1 MKKERKHSIDKLFL
15 ESLSGN
21 QIEPTVGVWESLS
34 AYIPSSGGRGVF
46 MYLISGVLIGAF
58 VFFMHTGLPGGS
70 DQLADQEQLII
81 EESPDAGES
90 HSQALAQN
98 SSLNEDQ
105 SNEDPIIEETEN
117 IQPNLS
123 NSTSSSLGYTP
134 PASSITEESKSIIAI
149 TQIEPETDA
158 GDFSND
164 RTPTYQ
170 YLTKA
175 KLRSNQIETNS
186 KMGIGDAQGRDNPDP
201 IFNLNVKD
209 SYVRKADVL
218 FGAGFSP
225 AVNIYPEG
233 QNRND
238 YSLELI
244 AAYEKSR
251 FIVESGLGV
260 NYTTESAKYKIN
272 YSSYDSVGYYV
283 GVNSFTVDPVN
294 PDSVI
299 FETSLKNLYDSVDH
313 YQIRENTNKYVY
325 LQIPLKVGYR
335 VVQAR
340 RFSLDLKLG
349 LLFSLQVYKDVPG
362 IPYQGN
368 DQDQIEVLRQYPE
381 RLTTTWQYTAG
392 VGINYQINNQLRF
405 SLEPFYRQYIKSVYS
420 PASGF
425 PAKSP
430 YSFGIRGG
438 LYFHF

>member
-1 MKKERKHSIDKLFL
+1 MKERKHSIDKLFQ
-15 ESLSGN
+15 ESLGGQ
-21 QIEPTVGVWESLS
+21 QIEPTAGVWESLIS
-34 AYIPSSGGRGVF
+34 YIPSPVGRGTF
-46 MYLISGVLIGAF
+46 LYLVSGVLIGAF
-58 VFFMHTGLPGGS
+58 TFFMHASLQPETELFIANDIQIVEEAPIVKETIS
-70 DQLADQEQLII
+70 NSESQLNADPITEEI
-81 EESPDAGES
+81 EVIESK
-90 HSQALAQN
+90 
-98 SSLNEDQ
+98 Q
-105 SNEDPIIEETEN
+105 SNN
-117 IQPNLS
+117 
-123 NSTSSSLGYTP
+123 TSSSLGYTP
-134 PASSITEESKSIIAI
+134 DPSAI
-149 TQIEPETDA
+149 TTAENSLAVLTSTQDQPQAEG
-158 GDFSND
+158 GDDSRD
-164 RTPTYQ
+164 YTLTYL
-170 YLTKA
+170 YLNKA
-175 KLRSNQIETNS
+175 ISRSSQIETNS
-186 KMGIGDAQGRDNPDP
+186 TMGIGDSQLRESPDP
-201 IFNLNVKD
+201 IFNLNPKN

-218 FGAGFSP
+218 FGVGFSP

-238 YSLELI
+238 YTLELI

-260 NYTTESAKYKIN
+260 NYITESAKYKIN
-272 YSSYDSVGYYV
+272 YSSYDSIGYYV
-283 GVNSFTVDPVN
+283 GVNSFIVDPVN

-349 LLFSLQVYKDVPG
+349 VLFSLQVYNDVPG

-368 DQDQIEVLRQYPE
+368 DLDQIEVVRQYPE

-392 VGINYQINNQLRF
+392 VGINYQINNQFRF
-405 SLEPFYRQYIKSVYS
+405 SLEPFYRQYIKSAYS

-430 YSFGIRGG
+430 YAFGIRGG